1 MGGAAGDGRFAD
13 WLCHTQGGAFEFV
26 RMNRFYGEF
35 DYAHLPGKRPEGDH
49 RNPFQVDRDRV
60 LFSAP
65 FRQLQSKTQVFQSGE
80 YDFYR
85 TRLTHTIEVARIGRS
100 IAEYLNHTS
109 ERLRPD
115 FFIDPDL
122 VEGIG
127 LAHDLGHPPFGH
139 IGERKLN
146 EIMAN
151 SGGFEGNAQTLRI
164 LTELIYPRPTR
175 PSGMRPTRAFLDG
188 AMKYKALR
196 RECRNAGADGNA
208 PANHFLYDEQQP
220 HRAFVLGETSAGPMD
235 PTGMNELKSLECR
248 IMDWADDTA
257 YSLHDIVDGVQARFI
272 SPESLRAWAEG
283 QNELSSHQRNVLDEM
298 IEEIRRD
305 GLEPR
310 VGIRI
315 GQFIKAC
322 SLVPQ
327 DSPLAHKTNRHR
339 FRLDVD
345 PKVREVCELHKRIAH
360 DLIFRSPA
368 LQQIEFK
375 GGYVLTRL
383 HEAYLHHSMPGQG
396 RRLRILPAPFGEW
409 VAAAESD
416 AQRLRYL
423 CDFLANMTD
432 AQAIRAY
439 KRLYDADFGSVMDPF
454 A

>member
-1 MGGAAGDGRFAD
+1 MGVGRDWFCHGRAGPFGFRS
-13 WLCHTQGGAFEFV
+13 
-26 RMNRFYGEF
+26 MNRFYGEF
-35 DYAHLPGKRPEGDH
+35 DYVHLPGKRPEEDH

-109 ERLRPD
+109 DRLRPD
-115 FFIDPDL
+115 FQIDPDL

-146 EIMAN
+146 ELMAT

-164 LTELIYPRPTR
+164 LTELIYPRPKR
-175 PSGMRPTRAFLDG
+175 PTGMRPTRAFLDG
-188 AMKYKALR
+188 TMKYKALR
-196 RECRNAGADGNA
+196 RECLGAVPDGST
-208 PANHFLYDEQQP
+208 PANHFLYDEQAP
-220 HRAFVLGETSAGPMD
+220 YRAFVLGDESTGVSGPAAL
-235 PTGMNELKSLECR
+235 NALKSLECQ

-272 SPESLRAWAEG
+272 SPESLRAWAEE
-283 QNELSSHQRNVLDEM
+283 QDNLSSYQRTILDEM
-298 IEEIRRD
+298 IDEIRR
-305 GLEPR
+305 GGFEPR

-322 SLVPQ
+322 SLVPA

-339 FRLDVD
+339 FRLEVD
-345 PKVREVCELHKRIAH
+345 AKVREVCELHKRIAF
-360 DLIFRSPA
+360 DLIFRSA
-368 LQQIEFK
+368 SLQQIEFK
-375 GGYVLTRL
+375 GGFVLERL
-383 HEAYLHHSMPGQG
+383 HEAYLRHGMPGPQ
-396 RRLRILPAPFGEW
+396 RRLRILPDPFAAW
-409 VAAAESD
+409 VSAAESD

-432 AQAIRAY
+432 AQAIRAF